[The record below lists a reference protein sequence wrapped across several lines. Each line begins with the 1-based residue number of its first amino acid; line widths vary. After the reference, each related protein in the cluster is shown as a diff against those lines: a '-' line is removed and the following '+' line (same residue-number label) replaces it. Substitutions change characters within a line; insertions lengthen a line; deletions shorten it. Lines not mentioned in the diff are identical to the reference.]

1 MPKNLAAQESVVKQL
16 NLYVTKTQILVTS
29 SNALFQTSTE
39 HIFTNNVKLEIT
51 YCILLVL
58 FRVISAAGLQI
69 PPQKKG
75 GRSDILIVKKK
86 KYISNIFSI

>member
-69 PPQKKG
+69 PPPKKRG
-75 GRSDILIVKKK
+75 VGPTS
-86 KYISNIFSI
+86 